1 MRYPNRPVHGRTLT
15 CVSRSSKH
23 HSSSSRSAARRDS
36 ASTERIA
43 DATRTRAEQKS
54 RTRQALLDQ
63 TLELVGERSF
73 SSISLREVTKRAGIV
88 PTAFYRHFASME
100 EVGVTLV
107 EDAMRTLRRMLREGR
122 RDLAARAAVPTAK
135 ESLAVLVRQAHANEA
150 QFRFLVREQYGG
162 ISEVRRA
169 IDTELKLF
177 SRELAIDLSRIP
189 ELSEWPA
196 DDLELA
202 GDLIVTV
209 MLHAVAELVELDR
222 RNTQEEADL
231 IERTE
236 KQIVMIFLGM
246 GSWRPA
252 ETERSGARPLE
263 ETERSGARPLTETE
277 TETEAERSG

>member
-1 MRYPNRPVHGRTLT
+1 M
-15 CVSRSSKH
+15 
-23 HSSSSRSAARRDS
+23 
-36 ASTERIA
+36 
-43 DATRTRAEQKS
+43 
-54 RTRQALLDQ
+54 
-63 TLELVGERSF
+63 
-73 SSISLREVTKRAGIV
+73 
-88 PTAFYRHFASME
+88 
-100 EVGVTLV
+100 
-107 EDAMRTLRRMLREGR
+107 
-122 RDLAARAAVPTAK
+122 
-135 ESLAVLVRQAHANEA
+135 LVRQAHANEA

-252 ETERSGARPLE
+252 ETERSGARPE
-263 ETERSGARPLTETE
+263 TETERSG
-277 TETEAERSG
+277 